1 MKNKIHPETLKR
13 SRERARLSQ
22 EALAEKS
29 RIGKKTI
36 SRIENGK
43 GGNIR
48 AHTIKSLSA
57 ALQIKPD
64 DLAKAP
70 EEITSEN
77 PANRM
82 FKAYVDTDVALA
94 YALVEHRY
102 KVQYQSLVEMA
113 PLFFTLMAEGS
124 LAWRR
129 EKQVQMEEAAGLL
142 GEWAISGGHPS
153 YAVASFKVEEDGL
166 PEEEDSINS
175 CDLFG
180 EEFGER
186 ADELDYDPYRRN
198 PFSEYLKK
206 LVADIGH
213 GNPGY
218 EDILELQSIDDRDDF
233 FDRAVGKMPGYRI
246 CKPEVEKI
254 TKGNPKAKHALAYSH
269 VKISDIPEELQEDEA
284 SEKRVQWII
293 ERIPQDELEQLE
305 EQERFWEQLLSLGK
319 PSL

>member
-1 MKNKIHPETLKR
+1 MKTKIHPETLKR

-70 EEITSEN
+70 EEMTSEN
-77 PANRM
+77 PANRK

-102 KVQYQSLVEMA
+102 NVQYQSLVEMA
-113 PLFFTLMAEGS
+113 PLFFTLLAEGS

-129 EKQVQMEEAAGLL
+129 EKLVQIEETAGLL
-142 GEWAISGGHPS
+142 SEWGISGGHPS
-153 YAVASFKVEEDGL
+153 YAVAYVEVENNGL
-166 PEEEDSINS
+166 PEEKNSINNS
-175 CDLFG
+175 DLFG
-180 EEFGER
+180 EKFGER
-186 ADELDYDPYRRN
+186 ADGLDYDPYRRN
-198 PFSEYLKK
+198 PFSEYLNK

-213 GNPGY
+213 DNPGY
-218 EDILELQSIDDRDDF
+218 EDILELQSVDNRDDF
-233 FDRAVGKMPGYRI
+233 FDRAEGKMPGYTI
-246 CKPEVEKI
+246 CKPEVERI
-254 TKGNPKAKHALAYSH
+254 TKGNSKARHALAYSH
-269 VKISDIPEELQEDEA
+269 VKISDIPEELQEDAA
-284 SEKRVQWII
+284 SEKRVQWVI
-293 ERIPQDELEQLE
+293 EKIPQDELEKLE